1 MSQLKVNSIIPV
13 AGVPSGGG
21 GGIVQIK
28 QTVKTDTFTS
38 TSTSYTDVTGLT
50 LNITPTSTSSKIM
63 IVCHI
68 NGEGDSSTQGY
79 FALARVIS
87 SSTDN
92 TIYVGD
98 SSSSRVR
105 ASLNMHINQN
115 NECKN
120 GTLMFLDSPNTTNEI
135 TYKIQTKT
143 QGSGTIYV
151 GRSSLFQ
158 DSANSATLPCSI
170 TAMEVSA

>member
-13 AGVPSGGG
+13 AGVPTGGG

-38 TSTSYTDVTGLT
+38 SSTSYTDVTGLT

-68 NGEGDSSTQGY
+68 KGDSSTQGY
-79 FALARVIS
+79 FALARVLS

-98 SSSSRVR
+98 TSSSRVR
-105 ASLNMHINQN
+105 ASLNMHVNQN

-143 QGSGTIYV
+143 QGSGIIYV